1 MAEVNSVQAQKVAD
15 RKKLLPAES
24 HGRQR
29 VLVAT
34 LPATHA
40 AYAINDTILLGTVPV
55 NSRFLT
61 GAVLSVG
68 GAGTASSVVDIG
80 IRNAKTKE
88 VIDADGVTDGAD
100 ISAAGKIVADTG
112 VLVAAAA
119 DYITPADVEV
129 YATVL
134 GAVLAA
140 NQQIRF
146 EIPYVTD

>member
-1 MAEVNSVQAQKVAD
+1 MAEVNSVQAQKYLD
-15 RKKLLPAES
+15 GKKLLPAES

-40 AYAINDTILLGTVPV
+40 AYAVNDTILLGRVPV

-61 GAVLSVG
+61 GAIVSVG
-68 GAGTASSVVDIG
+68 GAGTASSTLDIG
-80 IRNAKTKE
+80 TRVTKTG
-88 VIDADGVTDGAD
+88 VVVDADGIAVGVD
-100 ISAAGKIVADTG
+100 ISAAGKITADTG
-112 VLVAAAA
+112 ALIAAAA
-119 DYITPADVEV
+119 DSITATDVDV
-129 YATVL
+129 YATVK

-140 NQQIRF
+140 NQQLRI

>member
-34 LPATHA
+34 LAAAHA
-40 AYAINDTILLGTVPV
+40 AYAVNDTVLLGVVPV

-61 GAVLSVG
+61 GAVVSIG
-68 GAGTASSVVDIG
+68 GAGTASSTVDIG
-80 IRNAKTKE
+80 IRNATTKV
-88 VIDADGVTDGAD
+88 VIDADGIAVGAD
-100 ISAAGKIVADTG
+100 ISAAAKVAADTG
-112 VLVAAAA
+112 ALVAAAA
-119 DYITPADVEV
+119 DYLTPADVEV
-129 YATVL
+129 YATVK

>member
-1 MAEVNSVQAQKVAD
+1 MAEVNSVQAQKYLD
-15 RKKLLPAES
+15 GKKLLPAES

-40 AYAINDTILLGTVPV
+40 AYAVNDTILLGRVPV

-61 GAVLSVG
+61 GAIVSVG
-68 GAGTASSVVDIG
+68 GAGTASSTLDIG
-80 IRNAKTKE
+80 TRVTKTGG
-88 VIDADGVTDGAD
+88 VVDADGIAVGVD
-100 ISAAGKIVADTG
+100 ISAAGKIAADTG
-112 VLVAAAA
+112 ALIAAAA
-119 DYITPADVEV
+119 DSITASDVDV
-129 YATVL
+129 YATVK

-140 NQQIRF
+140 NQQLRI

>member
-1 MAEVNSVQAQKVAD
+1 MAEVNSVQAQKYLD
-15 RKKLLPAES
+15 GKKLLPAES

-40 AYAINDTILLGTVPV
+40 AYAVNDTILLGRVPV

-61 GAVLSVG
+61 GAIVSVG
-68 GAGTASSVVDIG
+68 GAGTASSTLDIG
-80 IRNAKTKE
+80 TRVTKTG
-88 VIDADGVTDGAD
+88 VVVDADGIAVGVD
-100 ISAAGKIVADTG
+100 ISAAGKITADTG
-112 VLVAAAA
+112 ALIAAAA
-119 DYITPADVEV
+119 DSITATDVDV
-129 YATVL
+129 YATVK

-140 NQQIRF
+140 NQQLRV